1 MDFWP
6 ISGTRLAIC
15 YDEVQGHHQMLLFCR
30 KKLRSPCSSIAE
42 GKRRGPKLELVK
54 VLKLHVDHI
63 IDEFVTSMK
72 IRIARVLDLPLYP
85 WEPMWSP
92 NNYTIQ
98 FGDLHRSANL
108 SYFTIGSQIAKST
121 MHFME
126 KRKNIWKVESLKRQK
141 FLKVCCEKAGRGQLW
156 SMSENVCMKL
166 RNCKFL
172 SKSFKSF
179 DSVLLDDE
187 MLELLLRRQVW

>member
-126 KRKNIWKVESLKRQK
+126 KRKNIWKVESLKRTE
-141 FLKVCCEKAGRGQLW
+141 V
-156 SMSENVCMKL
+156 
-166 RNCKFL
+166 
-172 SKSFKSF
+172 FKS
-179 DSVLLDDE
+179 
-187 MLELLLRRQVW
+187 MLWKGREGAAMKYVRECMYEIKKLQIPIKEF